1 MIDVYLVD
9 DDPDV
14 LASLKWMLEGLG
26 IKARAFASAEDFLST
41 VDLARPAVAV
51 LDVQMPDMDGMSLLE
66 VLSSRPSP
74 LVPLM
79 LTGHGNISMAV
90 KAIQQ
95 GAMDFIEKP
104 VDGDKLLALLRQA
117 ARVATERAVS
127 LQQSADIQQRLDS
140 LSPRETDVMHRV
152 LEGKLN
158 KTIAAELFITQRT
171 VEIHRRNLLE
181 KMAASNVAE
190 LAFVLSKLHQQR

>member
-26 IKARAFASAEDFLST
+26 IRAQGFASAQDFLAA
-41 VDLARPAVAV
+41 VDFSRPAVAV

-66 VLSSRPSP
+66 VLFSRPSP
-74 LVPLM
+74 IVPLM

-104 VDGDKLLALLRQA
+104 VDGDKLLALLRRA
-117 ARVATERAVS
+117 ATLATERAIS
-127 LQQSADIQQRLDS
+127 LQQSAEIQQRLDS

-190 LAFVLSKLHQQR
+190 LAFVLSKLRLPR